1 MTYLNLKINGKVET
15 IDQINQ
21 FDFIFYKDYRN
32 ELKRLINE
40 YKISS
45 NYYAGLYT
53 SKRCTNDWKQ
63 S

>member
-21 FDFIFYKDYRN
+21 FDFIFYKDYRT

-40 YKISS
+40 YKIAS

-53 SKRCTNDWKQ
+53 SKRCANEWKQ
-63 S
+63 